1 MLFQENDIS
10 IVGRNQKK
18 KKKSTLASLSIY
30 CSLIL
35 PSGQAH
41 TVNYAQGRTSMKRLN
56 TMKYDLVQL

>member
-10 IVGRNQKK
+10 IVGETKK

-41 TVNYAQGRTSMKRLN
+41 TVNYAQKNIYEKG
-56 TMKYDLVQL
+56 